1 MFIFALVWKCT
12 DSCTRHRQTPRL
24 STAVQEASRTATTPC
39 HLVGISDL
47 GAQQQQSMDDLTFSR
62 KIGLCIFQD
71 TRNHQQSSVISEPKI
86 TKEVSRTCLHTWGW
100 CTLAEFCC
108 SQFSRLKFLVMLLL
122 LKQLCVQHMQCIGS

>member
-62 KIGLCIFQD
+62 KIGLAEKWGFMHFPRYQKP
-71 TRNHQQSSVISEPKI
+71 S
-86 TKEVSRTCLHTWGW
+86 TK
-100 CTLAEFCC
+100 FCD
-108 SQFSRLKFLVMLLL
+108 L
-122 LKQLCVQHMQCIGS
+122 